1 MVDMGV
7 PGYLGASS
15 VIAVMAQRLVR
26 VICNR
31 CKQSYQPSEAVLED
45 AGISLEDAKN
55 ANFARGKGCGYCQR
69 KGFRGRQGI
78 FEMMIVSAKIRELIF
93 NNQSSVDIRKVAVK
107 EGMQTLYLDGL
118 EKVKEGV
125 TTLEE
130 VTRVSKRS
138 EEDIAHAGT

>member
-1 MVDMGV
+1 
-7 PGYLGASS
+7 
-15 VIAVMAQRLVR
+15 
-26 VICNR
+26 
-31 CKQSYQPSEAVLED
+31 
-45 AGISLEDAKN
+45 
-55 ANFARGKGCGYCQR
+55 
-69 KGFRGRQGI
+69 
-78 FEMMIVSAKIRELIF
+78 MMIVTAKIRELIF

-138 EEDIAHAGT
+138 EEHIAHAAT